1 MPRILIIEDDYYTR
15 EVLREY
21 LQKKGY
27 RVVSTGDGF
36 EGMTL
41 HFKEPFDL
49 IIMDLFLPDT
59 EGTEILLKLRQKSNP
74 KIIAISDLLGHFET
88 AKKMGAHRSF
98 AMPFEVSEVGKAAAE
113 LLRR

>member
-1 MPRILIIEDDYYTR
+1 MARILIIEDDYYTR
-15 EVLREY
+15 EVLRDY
-21 LQKKGY
+21 LEKKGY
-27 RVVSTGDGF
+27 RVVSTGEGT

-41 HFKEPFDL
+41 HLKKPFDL

-59 EGTEILLKLRQKSNP
+59 DATEILLKLRQKSNP
-74 KIIAISDLLGHFET
+74 KIIAISDLFVHFET

-98 AMPFEVSEVGKAAAE
+98 AMPIEVREVEKAAAE